1 MSLEGRI
8 TTAMREAM
16 KARQADRVATLRMA
30 MAAATNRRIE
40 LGHPLTDSETI
51 GVLDKQ
57 VKQRRES
64 AELYRAGGRPELAD
78 QEEAEIAILVEFL
91 PVALAEAELD
101 ALIAAAIA
109 ETGASG
115 PADMGKVMGKLVP
128 QTTGRADGRMVSDK
142 VRAALSG

>member
-1 MSLEGRI
+1 MSLEERI
-8 TTAMREAM
+8 TSAMREAM
-16 KARQADRVATLRMA
+16 KAREADRVATLRMA

-40 LGHPLTDSETI
+40 LGHELTDAETI

-78 QEEAEIAILVEFL
+78 QEEAEIAILTAFL
-91 PVALAEAELD
+91 PAALDEAELD
-101 ALIAAAIA
+101 ALITAAIA

-128 QTTGRADGRMVSDK
+128 QTTGRADGRTVSDK